1 MKSISLVIAVAIG
14 LAAPPSFAQTPPQ
27 RNEQLARRLLFCMN
41 VNEFFYQYL
50 LQNDP
55 QNAGLAGF
63 RDSRIH
69 FRLAATLLSDGE
81 FVAKEDENTQR
92 DVIRI
97 LEKDKAENTSQIQEE
112 AKSCAVTFKSEVL
125 PIVQQGG
132 VKK

>member
-1 MKSISLVIAVAIG
+1 MKRISFVIAAVIG
-14 LAAPPSFAQTPPQ
+14 LAAPVSFAQTPPE

-55 QNAGLAGF
+55 ENAGLAGF

-69 FRLAATLLSDGE
+69 FRLAATLRSDGE
-81 FVAKEDENTQR
+81 FVAQEDEKAQQ
-92 DVIRI
+92 DVIRV

-125 PIVQQGG
+125 PIVQQAGS
-132 VKK
+132 KK

>member
-1 MKSISLVIAVAIG
+1 MKRMALVIAAVIG
-14 LAAPPSFAQTPPQ
+14 LAGPASFAQTPPQ

-69 FRLAATLLSDGE
+69 FRLAATLLSDDE
-81 FVAKEDENTQR
+81 FVANEDESTQQ

-97 LEKDKAENTSQIQEE
+97 LEKDKAEDTSQIQEE
-112 AKSCAVTFKSEVL
+112 ARSCAVTFKTEVL
-125 PIVQQGG
+125 PIIQSGG
-132 VKK
+132 SKK

>member
-1 MKSISLVIAVAIG
+1 MKRLSLVIAVIVG
-14 LAAPPSFAQTPPQ
+14 LAGPVSWAQSRPE

-55 QNAGLAGF
+55 QNAGLPGF

-81 FVAKEDENTQR
+81 FVAKEDENAQQ
-92 DVIRI
+92 DVIRV
-97 LEKDKAENTSQIQEE
+97 LEKDKAQNTAQIQEE

-125 PIVQQGG
+125 PLVQQPGSA
-132 VKK
+132 K

>member
-1 MKSISLVIAVAIG
+1 MRRISLVIAVVIG
-14 LAAPPSFAQTPPQ
+14 LAGPMSFAQTPPQ

-63 RDSRIH
+63 RDSRSH
-69 FRLAATLLSDGE
+69 FRLAAMLLSDGE
-81 FVAKEDENTQR
+81 FVAKEDESTQQ

-97 LEKDKAENTSQIQEE
+97 LEKDKAENTAQIQEE
-112 AKSCAVTFKSEVL
+112 AKSCAVTFKNEVL

-132 VKK
+132 ARK

>member
-1 MKSISLVIAVAIG
+1 MKRLCFVMAVIIG
-14 LAAPPSFAQTPPQ
+14 LAGPLAAAQTRPA
-27 RNEQLARRLLFCMN
+27 RDEQLARRLLFCMN

-81 FVAKEDENTQR
+81 FVTQEDESAQQE
-92 DVIRI
+92 VIRI
-97 LEKDKAENTSQIQEE
+97 LEKDKAENTSHIQEE
-112 AKSCAVTFKSEVL
+112 ARSCAVTFKSEVL
-125 PIVQQGG
+125 PLVEQGG
-132 VKK
+132 PKK

>member
-1 MKSISLVIAVAIG
+1 MKRIPATIALVIA
-14 LAAPPSFAQTPPQ
+14 LAGPMSWAQTQPQ

-81 FVAKEDENTQR
+81 FVAKEDENTQQ
-92 DVIRI
+92 DVIRV

-112 AKSCAVTFKSEVL
+112 AKSCAVTFKTEVL
-125 PIVQQGG
+125 PIVRPGG
-132 VKK
+132 VK

>member
-1 MKSISLVIAVAIG
+1 MKRLCLVMVVIIG
-14 LAAPPSFAQTPPQ
+14 LADPMAAAQTRPA
-27 RNEQLARRLLFCMN
+27 RNEELARRLLFCMN

-81 FVAKEDENTQR
+81 FVQREDESAQQE
-92 DVIRI
+92 VIRI
-97 LEKDKAENTSQIQEE
+97 LEKDKAENTSRIQEE
-112 AKSCAVTFKSEVL
+112 AQSCAVTFKSEVL
-125 PIVQQGG
+125 PLVQQGG
-132 VKK
+132 PKK

>member
-1 MKSISLVIAVAIG
+1 MKHISFVIAAVLG
-14 LAAPPSFAQTPPQ
+14 LAAPVSFAQAPPE

-69 FRLAATLLSDGE
+69 FRLAATLRSDGE
-81 FVAKEDENTQR
+81 FVAKEDQ
-92 DVIRI
+92 DAQQAVIRV

-112 AKSCAVTFKSEVL
+112 AKSCAATFKSEVL
-125 PIVQQGG
+125 PIVQQAGT
-132 VKK
+132 KK